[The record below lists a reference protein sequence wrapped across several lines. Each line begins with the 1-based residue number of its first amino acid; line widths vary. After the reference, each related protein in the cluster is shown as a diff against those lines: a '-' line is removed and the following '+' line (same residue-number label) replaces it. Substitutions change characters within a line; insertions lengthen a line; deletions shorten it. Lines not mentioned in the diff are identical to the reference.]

1 MVEIRKLK
9 AEIADL
15 QGEIQQH
22 ELEKD
27 DLEEQIEQL
36 QRDAAQLIEKN
47 GQIANERTEERKTL
61 QIVLLIV
68 TTLTSGNR
76 GIANSVTGNH

>member
-47 GQIANERTEERKTL
+47 GQIAKERSEERKTL
-61 QIVLLIV
+61 QTVLLIV

-76 GIANSVTGNH
+76 GIANSVTRNH